1 MNKFQKA
8 TSLIQ
13 EYYKND
19 IVINLSPPNGYRSR
33 CEFGYKNGFYTM
45 YSSEGKILFLDT
57 FAVARPSIQNL
68 MPKLLDEINNSYDL
82 KNKLFQINFRTNR
95 KNKIL
100 VSLIY
105 HKLLDDE
112 MKCSANKISNKL
124 NININLRSKN
134 NLYSTHN
141 DLLDDE
147 IENLETLLFQTDQ
160 SFYQPNHF
168 HMPEMID
175 KAMSFIKDPRDL
187 LELYCG
193 SGTFTLPLRK
203 VFNKIFA
210 SENNRQSI
218 RCLNQSISKQ
228 NIKNVFYARLS
239 AEEVSE
245 LFEGR
250 IFNRMKGI
258 DINDF
263 NFSHILVDPPRAGLD
278 SNVINL
284 IKNFKNI
291 IYISCNYETYIRDID
306 SLKDY
311 KIQNIEIFDQFPNTN
326 HLEIV
331 SLLSKN

>member
-45 YSSEGKILFLDT
+45 YSSEDKILFLDT

-134 NLYSTHN
+134 NLYSTDN

-203 VFNKIFA
+203 IFNKIFA

-218 RCLNQSISKQ
+218 RCLNQSISQQ
-228 NIKNVFYARLS
+228 NIKNIFYARLS

-291 IYISCNYETYIRDID
+291 IYISCNYETYIRDIYK
-306 SLKDY
+306 LKDY
-311 KIQNIEIFDQFPNTN
+311 KIRNIEIFDQFPNTD

-331 SLLSKN
+331 SLLSK

>member
-68 MPKLLDEINNSYDL
+68 MPKFLDEINNSYDL

-175 KAMSFIKDPRDL
+175 RAMSFIKDPRDL

-203 VFNKIFA
+203 IFNKIFA

-218 RCLNQSISKQ
+218 RCLNQSISQQ
-228 NIKNVFYARLS
+228 NIKNIFYARLS

-291 IYISCNYETYIRDID
+291 IYISCNYETYIRDIYK
-306 SLKDY
+306 LKDY
-311 KIQNIEIFDQFPNTN
+311 KIQNIEIFDQFPNTD

-331 SLLSKN
+331 SLLSK

>member
-19 IVINLSPPNGYRSR
+19 IVVNLSPPNGYRSR

-112 MKCSANKISNKL
+112 MKCSANKISYKL

-175 KAMSFIKDPRDL
+175 KAMSFIKDPKDL

-203 VFNKIFA
+203 IFNKIFA
-210 SENNRQSI
+210 SESNRQSI
-218 RCLNQSISKQ
+218 RCLNQSISQQ
-228 NIKNVFYARLS
+228 NIKNIFYARLS

-263 NFSHILVDPPRAGLD
+263 NFSHILIDPPRAGLD

-291 IYISCNYETYIRDID
+291 IYISCNYETYIRDIYK
-306 SLKDY
+306 LKDY
-311 KIQNIEIFDQFPNTN
+311 KIQNIEIFDQFPNTD

-331 SLLSKN
+331 SLLSK

>member
-68 MPKLLDEINNSYDL
+68 MPKLLDEINNTYDL

-203 VFNKIFA
+203 IFNKIFA

-228 NIKNVFYARLS
+228 NIKNIFYARLS
-239 AEEVSE
+239 AEEVFE
-245 LFEGR
+245 LFKGR

-291 IYISCNYETYIRDID
+291 IYISCNYETYIRDIYK
-306 SLKDY
+306 LKDY
-311 KIQNIEIFDQFPNTN
+311 KIQNIEIFDQFPNTD

-331 SLLSKN
+331 SLLSK

>member
-68 MPKLLDEINNSYDL
+68 MPKLLDGINNSYDL

-112 MKCSANKISNKL
+112 MKGSANKISNKL

-175 KAMSFIKDPRDL
+175 KAMSFIKDPGDL

-203 VFNKIFA
+203 IFNKIFA

-218 RCLNQSISKQ
+218 RCLNQSISQQ
-228 NIKNVFYARLS
+228 NIKNIFYARLS

-263 NFSHILVDPPRAGLD
+263 NFSHTLVDPPRAGLD

-291 IYISCNYETYIRDID
+291 IYISCNYETYIRDIYK
-306 SLKDY
+306 LKDY
-311 KIQNIEIFDQFPNTN
+311 KIQNIEIFDQFPNTD

-331 SLLSKN
+331 SLLSK

>member
-203 VFNKIFA
+203 IFNKIFA

-218 RCLNQSISKQ
+218 RCLNQSISQQ
-228 NIKNVFYARLS
+228 NIKNIFYARLS

-291 IYISCNYETYIRDID
+291 IYISCNYETYIRDIYK
-306 SLKDY
+306 LKDY
-311 KIQNIEIFDQFPNTN
+311 KIENIEIFDQFPNTD

-331 SLLSKN
+331 SLLSK

>member
-45 YSSEGKILFLDT
+45 YSSESKILFLDT

-82 KNKLFQINFRTNR
+82 KKKLFQINFRTNR

-134 NLYSTHN
+134 NLYSTDN

-203 VFNKIFA
+203 IFNKIFA

-218 RCLNQSISKQ
+218 RCLNQSISQQ
-228 NIKNVFYARLS
+228 NIKNIFYARLS

-291 IYISCNYETYIRDID
+291 IYISCNYETYIRDIYK
-306 SLKDY
+306 LKDY
-311 KIQNIEIFDQFPNTN
+311 KIRNIEIFDQFPNTD

-331 SLLSKN
+331 SLLSK

>member
-68 MPKLLDEINNSYDL
+68 MPKLLDEINNTYDL

-124 NININLRSKN
+124 DININLRSKN
-134 NLYSTHN
+134 NLYSTDN

-203 VFNKIFA
+203 IFNKIFA

-228 NIKNVFYARLS
+228 NIKNIFYARLS
-239 AEEVSE
+239 AEEVFE
-245 LFEGR
+245 LFKGR

-263 NFSHILVDPPRAGLD
+263 NFSHILVDPPRVGLD

-291 IYISCNYETYIRDID
+291 IYISCNYETYIRDIYK
-306 SLKDY
+306 LKDY
-311 KIQNIEIFDQFPNTN
+311 KIQNIEIFDQFPNTD

-331 SLLSKN
+331 SLLSK

>member
-134 NLYSTHN
+134 NLYSTDN

-203 VFNKIFA
+203 IFNKIFA

-218 RCLNQSISKQ
+218 RCLNQSISQQ
-228 NIKNVFYARLS
+228 NIKNIFYARLS

-278 SNVINL
+278 SNAINL

-291 IYISCNYETYIRDID
+291 IYISCNYETYIRDIYK
-306 SLKDY
+306 LKDY
-311 KIQNIEIFDQFPNTN
+311 KIQNIEIFDQFPNTD

-331 SLLSKN
+331 SLLSK

>member
-19 IVINLSPPNGYRSR
+19 IVVNLSPPNGYRSR

-175 KAMSFIKDPRDL
+175 KAMSFIKDPKDL

-203 VFNKIFA
+203 IFNKIFA

-218 RCLNQSISKQ
+218 RCLNQSISQQ
-228 NIKNVFYARLS
+228 NIKNIFYARLS

-291 IYISCNYETYIRDID
+291 IYISCNYETYIRDIYK
-306 SLKDY
+306 LKDY
-311 KIQNIEIFDQFPNTN
+311 KIQNIEIFDQFPNTD

-331 SLLSKN
+331 SLLSK

>member
-8 TSLIQ
+8 TSFIQ

-203 VFNKIFA
+203 IFNKIFA

-218 RCLNQSISKQ
+218 RCLNQSISQQ
-228 NIKNVFYARLS
+228 NIKNIFYARLS

-250 IFNRMKGI
+250 IFNRMKDV
-258 DINDF
+258 DINNF

-291 IYISCNYETYIRDID
+291 IYISCNYETYIRDIYK
-306 SLKDY
+306 LKDY
-311 KIQNIEIFDQFPNTN
+311 KIQNIEIFDQFPNTD

-331 SLLSKN
+331 SLLSK

>member
-134 NLYSTHN
+134 NLYSTDN

-203 VFNKIFA
+203 IFNKIFA

-218 RCLNQSISKQ
+218 RCLNQSISQQ
-228 NIKNVFYARLS
+228 NIKNIFYARLS

-291 IYISCNYETYIRDID
+291 IYISCNYETYIRDIYK
-306 SLKDY
+306 LKDY
-311 KIQNIEIFDQFPNTN
+311 KIQNIEIFDQFPNTD

-331 SLLSKN
+331 SLLSK

>member
-124 NININLRSKN
+124 DININLRSKN
-134 NLYSTHN
+134 NLYSTDN

-203 VFNKIFA
+203 IFNKIFA

-218 RCLNQSISKQ
+218 RCLNQSISQQ
-228 NIKNVFYARLS
+228 NIKNIFYARLS
-239 AEEVSE
+239 AEEVSK

-291 IYISCNYETYIRDID
+291 IYISCNYETYIRDIYK
-306 SLKDY
+306 LKDY
-311 KIQNIEIFDQFPNTN
+311 KIQNIEIFDQFPNTD

-331 SLLSKN
+331 SLLSK

>member
-291 IYISCNYETYIRDID
+291 IYISCNYETYIRDIYK
-306 SLKDY
+306 LKDY
-311 KIQNIEIFDQFPNTN
+311 KIQNIEIFDQFPNTD

-331 SLLSKN
+331 SLLSK

>member
-175 KAMSFIKDPRDL
+175 KAMSFIKDPGDL

-218 RCLNQSISKQ
+218 RCLNQSISQQ

-263 NFSHILVDPPRAGLD
+263 NFSHILVDPPRVGLD

>member
-124 NININLRSKN
+124 DININLRSKN
-134 NLYSTHN
+134 NLYSTDN

-203 VFNKIFA
+203 IFNKIFA

-228 NIKNVFYARLS
+228 NIKNIFYARLS
-239 AEEVSE
+239 AEEVFE
-245 LFEGR
+245 LFKGR

-291 IYISCNYETYIRDID
+291 IYISCNYETYIRDIYK
-306 SLKDY
+306 LKDY
-311 KIQNIEIFDQFPNTN
+311 KIQNIEIFDQFPNTD

-331 SLLSKN
+331 SLLSK

>member
-82 KNKLFQINFRTNR
+82 KNKLFQINLRTNR

-203 VFNKIFA
+203 IFNKIFA

-218 RCLNQSISKQ
+218 RCLNQSISQQ
-228 NIKNVFYARLS
+228 NIKNIFYARLS

-291 IYISCNYETYIRDID
+291 IYISCNYETYIRDIYK
-306 SLKDY
+306 LKDY
-311 KIQNIEIFDQFPNTN
+311 KIQNIEIFDQFPNTD

-331 SLLSKN
+331 SLLSK

>member
-175 KAMSFIKDPRDL
+175 KTMSFIKDPKDL

-203 VFNKIFA
+203 IFNKIFA

-218 RCLNQSISKQ
+218 RCLNQSISQQ
-228 NIKNVFYARLS
+228 NIKNIFYARLS

-291 IYISCNYETYIRDID
+291 IYISCNYETYIRDIYK
-306 SLKDY
+306 LKDY
-311 KIQNIEIFDQFPNTN
+311 KIQNIEIFDQFPNTD

-331 SLLSKN
+331 SLLSK

>member
-45 YSSEGKILFLDT
+45 YSSEDKILFLDT

-175 KAMSFIKDPRDL
+175 KAMSFIKDPKDL

-203 VFNKIFA
+203 IFNKIFA

-218 RCLNQSISKQ
+218 RCLNQSISQQ
-228 NIKNVFYARLS
+228 NIKNIFYARLS

-291 IYISCNYETYIRDID
+291 IYISCNYETYIRDIYK
-306 SLKDY
+306 LKDY
-311 KIQNIEIFDQFPNTN
+311 KIQNIEIFDQFPNTD

-331 SLLSKN
+331 SLLSK

>member
-124 NININLRSKN
+124 DININLRSKN

-203 VFNKIFA
+203 IFNKIFA

-228 NIKNVFYARLS
+228 NIKNIFYARLS
-239 AEEVSE
+239 AEEVFE
-245 LFEGR
+245 LFKGR

-278 SNVINL
+278 SNAINL

-291 IYISCNYETYIRDID
+291 IYISCNYETYIRDIYK
-306 SLKDY
+306 LKDY
-311 KIQNIEIFDQFPNTN
+311 KIQNIEIFDQFPNTD

-331 SLLSKN
+331 SLLSK

>member
-19 IVINLSPPNGYRSR
+19 IVINLSPPTGYRSR

-45 YSSEGKILFLDT
+45 HSPEGKIIFLDT

-147 IENLETLLFQTDQ
+147 IENSETLLFQTDQ

-175 KAMSFIKDPRDL
+175 KAMTFIKDPRDL

-250 IFNRMKGI
+250 IFNRMKDI

>member
-19 IVINLSPPNGYRSR
+19 IVVNLSPPNGYRSR

-45 YSSEGKILFLDT
+45 YSTEGKILFLDT

-112 MKCSANKISNKL
+112 MKCLANKISNKL

-175 KAMSFIKDPRDL
+175 KAMSFIKDPKDL

-203 VFNKIFA
+203 IFNKIFA

-218 RCLNQSISKQ
+218 RCLNQSISQQ
-228 NIKNVFYARLS
+228 NIKNIFYARLS

-291 IYISCNYETYIRDID
+291 IYISCNYETYIRDIYK
-306 SLKDY
+306 LKDY
-311 KIQNIEIFDQFPNTN
+311 KIQNIEIFDQFPNTD

-331 SLLSKN
+331 SLLSK

>member
-19 IVINLSPPNGYRSR
+19 IVINLSPPTGYRSR

-45 YSSEGKILFLDT
+45 HSPEGKIIFLDT

-100 VSLIY
+100 ISLIY
-105 HKLLDDE
+105 HKLLSDE
-112 MKCSANKISNKL
+112 MKYSANKISNKL

-147 IENLETLLFQTDQ
+147 IENSETLLFQTDQ

-175 KAMSFIKDPRDL
+175 KAMTFIKDPRDL

-239 AEEVSE
+239 AEEVTE

-250 IFNRMKGI
+250 IFNRMKDI

>member
-147 IENLETLLFQTDQ
+147 IENSETLLFQTDQ

-175 KAMSFIKDPRDL
+175 KAMTFIKDPRDL

-250 IFNRMKGI
+250 IFNRMKDI

>member
-203 VFNKIFA
+203 IFNKIFA

-218 RCLNQSISKQ
+218 RCLNQSISQQ
-228 NIKNVFYARLS
+228 NIKNIFYARLS

-284 IKNFKNI
+284 IKKFKNI
-291 IYISCNYETYIRDID
+291 IYISCNYETYIRDIYK
-306 SLKDY
+306 LKDY
-311 KIQNIEIFDQFPNTN
+311 KIQNIEIFDQFPNTD

-331 SLLSKN
+331 SLLSK

>member
-82 KNKLFQINFRTNR
+82 KNKLFQINLRTNR

-203 VFNKIFA
+203 IFNKIFA

-218 RCLNQSISKQ
+218 RCLNQSISQQ
-228 NIKNVFYARLS
+228 NIKNIFYARLS

-263 NFSHILVDPPRAGLD
+263 NFSHTLVDPPRAGLD

-291 IYISCNYETYIRDID
+291 IYISCNYETYIRDIYK
-306 SLKDY
+306 LKDY
-311 KIQNIEIFDQFPNTN
+311 KIQNIEIFDQFPNTD

-331 SLLSKN
+331 SLLSK

>member
-203 VFNKIFA
+203 IFNKIFA

-218 RCLNQSISKQ
+218 RCLNQSISQQ
-228 NIKNVFYARLS
+228 NIKNIFYARLS

-291 IYISCNYETYIRDID
+291 IYISCNYETYIRDIYK
-306 SLKDY
+306 LKDY
-311 KIQNIEIFDQFPNTN
+311 KIQNIEIFDQFPNTD

-331 SLLSKN
+331 SLLSK

>member
-82 KNKLFQINFRTNR
+82 KKKLFQINFRTNR

-134 NLYSTHN
+134 NLYSTDN

-203 VFNKIFA
+203 IFNKIFA

-218 RCLNQSISKQ
+218 RCLNQSISQQ
-228 NIKNVFYARLS
+228 NIKNIFYARLS

-291 IYISCNYETYIRDID
+291 IYISCNYETYIRDIYK
-306 SLKDY
+306 LKDY
-311 KIQNIEIFDQFPNTN
+311 KIQNIEIFDQFPNTD

-331 SLLSKN
+331 SLLSK

>member
-1 MNKFQKA
+1 
-8 TSLIQ
+8 
-13 EYYKND
+13 
-19 IVINLSPPNGYRSR
+19 
-33 CEFGYKNGFYTM
+33 
-45 YSSEGKILFLDT
+45 
-57 FAVARPSIQNL
+57 
-68 MPKLLDEINNSYDL
+68 
-82 KNKLFQINFRTNR
+82 
-95 KNKIL
+95 
-100 VSLIY
+100 
-105 HKLLDDE
+105 
-112 MKCSANKISNKL
+112 
-124 NININLRSKN
+124 
-134 NLYSTHN
+134 
-141 DLLDDE
+141 
-147 IENLETLLFQTDQ
+147 
-160 SFYQPNHF
+160 
-168 HMPEMID
+168 MPEMID

-203 VFNKIFA
+203 IFNKIFA

-218 RCLNQSISKQ
+218 RCLNQSISQQ
-228 NIKNVFYARLS
+228 NIKNIFYARLS

-291 IYISCNYETYIRDID
+291 IYISCNYETYIRDIYK
-306 SLKDY
+306 LKDY
-311 KIQNIEIFDQFPNTN
+311 KIQNIEIFDQFPNTD

-331 SLLSKN
+331 SLLSK

>member
-68 MPKLLDEINNSYDL
+68 MPKLLDEINNTYDL

-124 NININLRSKN
+124 DININLRSKN

-203 VFNKIFA
+203 IFNKIFA

-228 NIKNVFYARLS
+228 NIKNIFYARLS
-239 AEEVSE
+239 AEEVFE
-245 LFEGR
+245 LFKGR

-291 IYISCNYETYIRDID
+291 IYISCNYETYIRDIYK
-306 SLKDY
+306 LKDY
-311 KIQNIEIFDQFPNTN
+311 KIQNIEIFDQFPNTD

-331 SLLSKN
+331 SLLSK

>member
-68 MPKLLDEINNSYDL
+68 MPKFLDEINNSYDM

-175 KAMSFIKDPRDL
+175 RAMSFIKDPRDL

-203 VFNKIFA
+203 IFNKIFA

-218 RCLNQSISKQ
+218 RCLNQSISQQ
-228 NIKNVFYARLS
+228 NIKNIFYARLS

-284 IKNFKNI
+284 IKKFKNI
-291 IYISCNYETYIRDID
+291 IYISCNYETYIRDIYK
-306 SLKDY
+306 LKDY
-311 KIQNIEIFDQFPNTN
+311 KIRTIEIFDQFPNTD

-331 SLLSKN
+331 SLLSK

>member
-19 IVINLSPPNGYRSR
+19 IVINLSPPTGYRSR

-45 YSSEGKILFLDT
+45 YSPEGKIIFLDT

-68 MPKLLDEINNSYDL
+68 MPKLLDEINNSHDL
-82 KNKLFQINFRTNR
+82 KNKLFQVNFRTNR

-105 HKLLDDE
+105 HKLLSDE
-112 MKCSANKISNKL
+112 MKYLANKISNKL

-168 HMPEMID
+168 HMPEMVN

-203 VFNKIFA
+203 IFNKIFA

-218 RCLNQSISKQ
+218 RCLNQSISQQ
-228 NIKNVFYARLS
+228 NIKNIFYARLS

-291 IYISCNYETYIRDID
+291 IYISCNYETYIRDIYK
-306 SLKDY
+306 LKDY
-311 KIQNIEIFDQFPNTN
+311 KIQNIEIFDQFPNTD

-331 SLLSKN
+331 SLLSK